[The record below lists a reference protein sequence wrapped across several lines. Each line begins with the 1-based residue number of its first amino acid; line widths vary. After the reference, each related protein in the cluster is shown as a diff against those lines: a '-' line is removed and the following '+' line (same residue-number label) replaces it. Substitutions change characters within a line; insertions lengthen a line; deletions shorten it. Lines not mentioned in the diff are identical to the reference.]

1 MRISMFA
8 MLIVL
13 AFCNAQT
20 SGAFA
25 AKRIAL
31 VVGINAYAHLPA
43 QEQLLNAIND
53 AKSVRSALKT
63 LKFEVLYGEN
73 LSREAFV
80 DKLFDFTSRISAGD
94 TALFFYAGHGVGIKG
109 GNYFLPADIKPP
121 QSSRRLEEDRIIA
134 KSVSEL
140 AVLNNMKAAGARV
153 AIAVLDACR
162 NNPLASPGGRSLG
175 GSRGF
180 TRISPPSGVFSIYSA
195 GFNQRALDR
204 LPGEGSN
211 VNSVFT
217 RVFVKALR
225 TPNLTLYELARAT
238 RRGVVALAR
247 SAGHEQVPAIYDQVV
262 GDAIYLAGKGTKR
275 ISETARP
282 DLNTPLRPSPSP
294 AAEAWNAVKD
304 TTRASDLEAFIEA
317 FPDSFYAKLARPRLR
332 HLKGKT
338 HASLKPATEIR
349 ARHILVKTQADAR
362 AVIQRLRRGEDFAAV
377 AKEMSTGPSGPKG
390 GELGYFRKG
399 QMVKPF
405 EAAAFALAK
414 GEVSGPVRTRFGWHV
429 IKIEDR
435 R

>member
-1 MRISMFA
+1 MRISMFT
-8 MLIVL
+8 MLIVF

-20 SGAFA
+20 SSAVA

-31 VVGINAYAHLPA
+31 VVGINAYSHLPA

-53 AKSVRSALKT
+53 ANAVRSALKA
-63 LKFEVLYGEN
+63 LKFDVLYGEN
-73 LSREAFV
+73 LNREAFV

-217 RVFVKALR
+217 RVFVQALGK
-225 TPNLTLYELARAT
+225 PNQTLYELARST

-262 GDAIYLAGKGTKR
+262 GDPIYLAGKGNKRQTK
-275 ISETARP
+275 TARP
-282 DLNTPLRPSPSP
+282 DLNTPLPPTTSP
-294 AAEAWNAVKD
+294 AAEAWSVVKD

-332 HLKGKT
+332 QLKGK
-338 HASLKPATEIR
+338 ALAALKPAAEVR
-349 ARHILVKTQADAR
+349 ARHILVKTQAEAR
-362 AVIQRLRRGEDFAAV
+362 SAVQRLRRGEDFAV
-377 AKEMSTGPSGPKG
+377 LAKEISIGPSKHKG
-390 GELGYFRKG
+390 GDLGYFRKE
-399 QMVKPF
+399 QMVKSF
-405 EAAAFALAK
+405 GTAAFALAV
-414 GEVSGPVRTRFGWHV
+414 GEISGPVRTRFGWHV
-429 IKIEDR
+429 IKVEDR